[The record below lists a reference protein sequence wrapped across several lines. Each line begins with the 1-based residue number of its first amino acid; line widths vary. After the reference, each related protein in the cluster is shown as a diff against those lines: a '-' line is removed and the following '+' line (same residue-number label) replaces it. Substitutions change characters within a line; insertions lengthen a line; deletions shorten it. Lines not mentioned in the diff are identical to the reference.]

1 MIFSNLFNKLLR
13 FIFKSKVFD
22 ITSGFIVGNKSNFS
36 INSFKRHSYGEYFID
51 VVGSLL
57 NSNVNIIE
65 GIGVEECMDDEI
77 SVTVIATGFNVNKN
91 IGPAKPITPKIYE
104 L

>member
-1 MIFSNLFNKLLR
+1 MYTNQMTQLLGMIFSNLFNKLLR

-65 GIGVEECMDDEI
+65 HGYVCETRKIWKVENCK
-77 SVTVIATGFNVNKN
+77 FFYNF
-91 IGPAKPITPKIYE
+91 
-104 L
+104 